1 MAYRI
6 KAYSYAQAK
15 KLGVTIK
22 PSNLKGKKI
31 DVFNRQGEKLA
42 SIGALGMG
50 DYPTFMQTK
59 GKEFADSR
67 RKAYKSRHAKDRI
80 VRGTAGYYADRI
92 LWSVLLIINFI

>member
-6 KAYSYAQAK
+6 KSYSYAQAE

-22 PSNLKGKKI
+22 PSTRKGKKI

-59 GKEFADSR
+59 GKEFAESR
-67 RKAYKSRHAKDRI
+67 RKAYKNRHEKDRHK
-80 VRGTAGYYADRI
+80 RGTAGYFADKI
-92 LWSVLLIINFI
+92 LW